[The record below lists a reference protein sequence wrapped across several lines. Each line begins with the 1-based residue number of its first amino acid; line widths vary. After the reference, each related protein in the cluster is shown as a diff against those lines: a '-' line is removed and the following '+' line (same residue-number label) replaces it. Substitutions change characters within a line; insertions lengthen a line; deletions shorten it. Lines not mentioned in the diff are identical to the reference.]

1 MALALLVLGL
11 GVVLG
16 FGRLGGGERAVGMK
30 TKANEAQSSFYTS

>member
-30 TKANEAQSSFYTS
+30 TKVNRERGTE